1 MIFLNFAPF
10 KIILI
15 LALNFFILPPLKK
28 RITGFASNTLRFV
41 GWFATE

>member
-1 MIFLNFAPF
+1 
-10 KIILI
+10 
-15 LALNFFILPPLKK
+15 LPPLKK